1 MIKKRARRSAIFV
14 GLACLL
20 LILAACSREQTGR
33 EFEPLALDQFPQ
45 VLGRGFPEVAAVPE
59 GQRVIVGEDA
69 PDFSF
74 VLADDHG
81 TSLVDLTGKP
91 VVINFWATWCG
102 PCRQEMP
109 DLVALHE
116 ENPDLIVLAVNL
128 QEDLERVRPF
138 AEEFAM
144 TMPVIL
150 DTDGNIGR
158 AYGVR
163 GLPVTIFINSERK
176 IASRWDGMLT
186 AVILAERVSMLQ

>member
-1 MIKKRARRSAIFV
+1 MRTAARRSAILI

-20 LILAACSREQTGR
+20 LILAACSREQTVK
-33 EFEPLALDQFPQ
+33 EFKPLALDQFPQ
-45 VLGRGFPEVAAVPE
+45 ALGRGFPQVADVPE
-59 GQRVIVGEDA
+59 GQRSVAGEDA

-74 VLADDHG
+74 VLANDQG
-81 TSLVDLTGKP
+81 TALADLTGKP

-128 QEDLERVRPF
+128 QEELERVRPF

-150 DTDGNIGR
+150 DTDGKVGR

-163 GLPVTIFINSERK
+163 GLPATIFINSERK

-186 AVILAERVSMLQ
+186 AGILAERVATLQ

>member
-1 MIKKRARRSAIFV
+1 
-14 GLACLL
+14 
-20 LILAACSREQTGR
+20 
-33 EFEPLALDQFPQ
+33 
-45 VLGRGFPEVAAVPE
+45 
-59 GQRVIVGEDA
+59 
-69 PDFSF
+69 
-74 VLADDHG
+74 
-81 TSLVDLTGKP
+81 
-91 VVINFWATWCG
+91 
-102 PCRQEMP
+102 MP

-128 QEDLERVRPF
+128 QEDLAQVRPF

-163 GLPVTIFINSERK
+163 GLPATLFINSDRQ

-186 AVILAERVSMLQ
+186 AELLADRVATLQ

>member
-1 MIKKRARRSAIFV
+1 MIVKTTRRSAILL
-14 GLACLL
+14 GIACLL
-20 LILAACSREQTGR
+20 LILASCSREQTVR

-45 VLGRGFPEVAAVPE
+45 GLGRGFPQVAAVPE
-59 GQRVIVGEDA
+59 GQQPVIGEDA

-74 VLADDHG
+74 VLADDQG
-81 TSLVDLTGKP
+81 TSLADLTGKP

-128 QEDLERVRPF
+128 QEDLAQVRPF

-163 GLPVTIFINSERK
+163 GLPATLFINSDRQ

-186 AVILAERVSMLQ
+186 AELLADRVATLQ

>member
-1 MIKKRARRSAIFV
+1 MMGKAARRSAILM
-14 GLACLL
+14 GIACLL
-20 LILAACSREQTGR
+20 LILASCSREQTVR

-45 VLGRGFPEVAAVPE
+45 ALGRGFPQVAAVPE
-59 GQRVIVGEDA
+59 GQRAVVGEDA

-74 VLADDHG
+74 VLADEQG
-81 TSLVDLTGKP
+81 TSLADLTGKP

-128 QEDLERVRPF
+128 QEDMERVRPF

-144 TMPVIL
+144 TMTVIL
-150 DTDGNIGR
+150 DAEGKVGR

-163 GLPVTIFINSERK
+163 GLPITIFINSDRK

-186 AVILAERVSMLQ
+186 ASLLAERVAALQ

>member
-1 MIKKRARRSAIFV
+1 MMQKTAQQNAIRM

-20 LILAACSREQTGR
+20 LILASCSREQTVS

-45 VLGRGFPEVAAVPE
+45 GLGRGFPQVAAVPE
-59 GQRVIVGEDA
+59 GQRAVIGEDA
-69 PDFSF
+69 PNFSF
-74 VLADDHG
+74 VLADAQG
-81 TSLVDLTGKP
+81 TSLADLTGKP

-102 PCRQEMP
+102 PCRHEMP

-150 DTDGNIGR
+150 DMDGNIGR

-163 GLPVTIFINSERK
+163 GLPVTIFINSDRK

-186 AVILAERVSMLQ
+186 APLLAERVATLQ